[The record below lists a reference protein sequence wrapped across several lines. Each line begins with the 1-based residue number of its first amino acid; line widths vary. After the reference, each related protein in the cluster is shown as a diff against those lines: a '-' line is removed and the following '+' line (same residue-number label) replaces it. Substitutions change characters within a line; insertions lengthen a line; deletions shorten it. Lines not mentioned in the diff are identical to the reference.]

1 MGRIELQF
9 KDPLK
14 EAARD
19 RVRAHVL
26 QVIETAMRA
35 AVDRVLPGAAVRAG
49 ARRVGIANGTLV
61 PALPARHIVGI
72 RATAWTV
79 RATIAQ
85 VLLVNGPMDQEPERD
100 RMRPLIRP

>member
-1 MGRIELQF
+1 MV
-9 KDPLK
+9 K
-14 EAARD
+14 
-19 RVRAHVL
+19 
-26 QVIETAMRA
+26 VIETAMRA
-35 AVDRVLPGAAVRAG
+35 AVDGVLPGAAVRAG
-49 ARRVGIANGTLV
+49 ARRVGITNRALV

-72 RATAWTV
+72 RATARPV